1 MQKQPWVRLYRNS
14 LHNPKLVTLGERAHL
29 TWYRLLSIAD
39 DDGNLPQIRYIAAD
53 LRMSVQDAELI
64 LADLVGAGLVDASYG
79 NGPISFRMHDWDE
92 HQYKSDSSAER
103 TRKYRNKINGNSE
116 NSEQKAETVTQRN
129 VTVTA
134 MKRHGDGDVTPPE
147 SESDT
152 DTDYKPKVLS
162 SRTAAREE
170 KEPKGFI
177 GDLKK
182 TKTNELYVRRAEG
195 LGLDVED
202 IARLTRKYGKQ
213 KPAAYFTKIC
223 VDRLQEVYP
232 TLEEGVIRDALWEQ
246 DGKAFALVSQ
256 VLMVSP

>member
-1 MQKQPWVRLYRNS
+1 MQQQPWIRLYRSS
-14 LHNPKLVTLGERAHL
+14 LNNPKVGSLNDRQFRAWHC
-29 TWYRLLSIAD
+29 LLLIAD
-39 DDGNLPQIRYIAAD
+39 DDGNLPSLRDIAWHMRKPVQETEE
-53 LRMSVQDAELI
+53 LMS
-64 LADLVGAGLVDASYG
+64 DLVLAGLVDAHGS
-79 NGPISFRMHDWDE
+79 NGPIKFSMHDWST
-92 HQYKSDSSAER
+92 HQYKSDTSTER
-103 TRKYRNKINGNSE
+103 SRKFRNKNKGNSG
-116 NSEQKAETVTQRN
+116 NNVSETFHATECN
-129 VTVTA
+129 VA
-134 MKRHGDGDVTPPE
+134 ATPPESE